1 MIFKHLFTP
10 KWKHPKAQVRLAA
23 VDKLDITK
31 DAEALTTLALE
42 DDSIQIRKKVLNKI
56 DDLGLWWKV
65 YKQDQALKEVAEQHI
80 NQAVLSGS
88 QMLSNEIREEY
99 IDRYAP
105 VKTLEKLA
113 FSNIAST
120 QRVKLLKRIANA
132 KLIEKAFKEGEA
144 SLQVALLELIFQYDL
159 AKAVL
164 KHAQGDAKAQ
174 IDAHMESVKLAK
186 VMPKQVAEQVKLILA
201 KFNAL
206 REKVD
211 YQLVDTQFNELSQQW
226 QALELNWLDEETL
239 NIQSEKYQNLTEKL
253 AVHIS
258 KLKAQH
264 EAQLAAQQ
272 AEENKRIA
280 MTEIETQCASFESV
294 VNNAVKELD
303 VDSQAAL
310 QSQYEQLLTSLETSP
325 YHDSKELQ
333 PFFTKLT
340 ELKSVLVKLPEMITA
355 SKDFQLAL
363 DALTKVEASED
374 IEQLDKLLSEQKL
387 AYQACNNALKA
398 LPFELQKQAKAE
410 LGEVSKAFLA
420 AMKPLVNKQQQLLK
434 EARKKARDVQRL
446 IEQGR
451 FNIAFGVFNG
461 FIESYEQLTE
471 GHKEQVAKQ
480 HESLQAQLAEVKDW
494 QRYASAPKR
503 TELLEQIDEK
513 LKETD
518 IDPKTRAADV
528 KMLRVRW
535 NELGRIESEEE
546 KQQAKQF
553 DEKVE
558 LLFAPCR
565 AYFAEQEE
573 ARKKI
578 IADRE
583 KLIVDMQALVAF
595 AVEEEGAWRKLES
608 QFNRINKQWRGAGSL
623 DAQTYQAL
631 NGKYRDAYT
640 AINERLK
647 SHHHN
652 NAQQKQALVDEA
664 LTQID
669 NDDVADACEVLKT
682 LQKQWQSIGFAGS
695 KNEHVLWQ
703 TFRKHNDAVF
713 AKREALV
720 AQQKRENAELE
731 TEQRQVLANFDSA
744 VIEAKTQSELNQLQE
759 DISALEVLG
768 GLSKIKKAL
777 LEQVNI
783 KLNELFSTL
792 NREKFTELVNAVEQ
806 GSDIPACWQGK
817 NALNLNANSLLL
829 RLEILTNVESPE
841 GEQQSRMAEQVA
853 LLDEKLQGESR
864 KLDFYLVCYLAQAQ
878 AEGEELDSERLL
890 KVLNA

>member
-113 FSNIAST
+113 FSDIALA

-132 KLIEKAFKEGEA
+132 KLIEKAFKEGDV
-144 SLQVALLELIFQYDL
+144 SLQVALLELIFQYEL
-159 AKAVL
+159 TKAVL
-164 KHAQGDAKAQ
+164 KSAEGDAKAQ
-174 IDAHMESVKLAK
+174 IDAHLESARLAK

-201 KFNAL
+201 KLNAL
-206 REKVD
+206 REKLD
-211 YQLVDTQFNELSQQW
+211 YQYVDTQFKELSQQW
-226 QALELNWLDEETL
+226 QSLELKWIDEEAL
-239 NIQSEKYQNLTEKL
+239 NIQSEKYHKLTEKL
-253 AVHIS
+253 SLHIG

-264 EAQLAAQQ
+264 EELLAEQKAKEDKLN
-272 AEENKRIA
+272 AISDIK
-280 MTEIETQCASFESV
+280 TQCDSFESV
-294 VNNAVKELD
+294 VNDAVKKLD
-303 VDSQAAL
+303 VESQASL
-310 QSQYEQLLTSLETSP
+310 QSQYEQLVKSLEESP
-325 YHDSKELQ
+325 YRNDKEFQ
-333 PFFTKLT
+333 PFLDKVI
-340 ELKSVLVKLPEMITA
+340 ELNKVLLQLPEMIAA
-355 SKDFQLAL
+355 SKEFQVSLEALAQI
-363 DALTKVEASED
+363 EASED
-374 IEQLDKLLSEQKL
+374 IEQLDRLLSEQKQ
-387 AYQACNNALKA
+387 AYQVCNSALKS
-398 LPFELQKQAKAE
+398 LPSELKKQAKSE
-410 LGEVSKAFLA
+410 LGEASKTFLS
-420 AMKPLVNKQQQLLK
+420 AMKPLVDKQQQLLK

-461 FIESYEQLTE
+461 FIESYEQLTA

-480 HESLQAQLAEVKDW
+480 HESLQEQLAEVKDW

-503 TELLEQIDEK
+503 TELLESLDEK
-513 LKETD
+513 LNETD

-553 DEKVE
+553 DEKIE

-573 ARKKI
+573 ARKKV

-583 KLIVDMQALVAF
+583 KLIVQMQELTSF
-595 AVEEEGAWRKLES
+595 SVEEEGAWRKLES
-608 QFNRINKQWRGAGSL
+608 QFNRVNKLWRGAGSL
-623 DAQTYQAL
+623 DSQTYQGL
-631 NGKYRDAYT
+631 NSKYRDAYSK
-640 AINERLK
+640 INERLR
-647 SHHHN
+647 SHHQN

-664 LTQID
+664 QAQVD
-669 NDDVADACEVLKT
+669 NENVAEACDELKT
-682 LQKQWQSIGFAGS
+682 LQKKWQGIGFAGS

-713 AKREALV
+713 AKREELV

-731 TEQRQVLANFDSA
+731 AEQRQVLANFDSA
-744 VIEAKTQSELNQLQE
+744 VIEAKTQSELSQLQA
-759 DISALEVLG
+759 DIAALEVLG
-768 GLSKIKKAL
+768 GLAKIKKAL
-777 LEQVNI
+777 LEQVSI

-792 NREKFTELVNAVEQ
+792 TREKFTELVNAVEQ
-806 GSDIPACWQGK
+806 GTDIPSCWQGK
-817 NALNLNANSLLL
+817 NALGLSANSLLL
-829 RLEILTNVESPE
+829 RLEILTNIESPE
-841 GEQQSRMAEQVA
+841 GEQQARMAEQVA
-853 LLDEKLQGESR
+853 LLDEKLQGESH
-864 KLDFYLVCYLAQAQ
+864 KLDFYLVCYLAQANI
-878 AEGEELDSERLL
+878 EGADLNSERLL

>member
-56 DDLGLWWKV
+56 DDLGLWWKA

-113 FSNIAST
+113 FSDIALT

-132 KLIEKAFKEGEA
+132 KLIEKAFKEGDE
-144 SLQVALLELIFQYDL
+144 SFQVALIDLVFQYEL
-159 AKAVL
+159 TKPVFKSAQGEAKA
-164 KHAQGDAKAQ
+164 K
-174 IDAHMESVKLAK
+174 IEAHIETARLAK

-206 REKVD
+206 REKLD
-211 YQLVDTQFNELSQQW
+211 YQVVDSQFKDLSQQW
-226 QALELNWLDEETL
+226 QALELKWLDEETL
-239 NIQSEKYQNLTEKL
+239 ATQSSKYEKLTEKL
-253 AVHIS
+253 TSHIA
-258 KLKAQH
+258 KLKVQH
-264 EAQLAAQQ
+264 EEKLAEQKAQADKLQAIEETKTQCCELESVLTDAVKKLDVESQAPLQAKYAQLAKRL
-272 AEENKRIA
+272 EESAYRESREFQ
-280 MTEIETQCASFESV
+280 TFFEKL
-294 VNNAVKELD
+294 KELEK
-303 VDSQAAL
+303 VLSQ
-310 QSQYEQLLTSLETSP
+310 
-325 YHDSKELQ
+325 
-333 PFFTKLT
+333 
-340 ELKSVLVKLPEMITA
+340 LPEMIAA
-355 SKDFQLAL
+355 SKEFQSSLEELA
-363 DALTKVEASED
+363 KIEASED
-374 IEQLDKLLSEQKL
+374 IAQLDSLLIEQKR
-387 AYQACNNALKA
+387 AYQVCNNALKQ
-398 LPFELQKQAKAE
+398 LPYELKKQAKKE
-410 LGEVSKAFLA
+410 LGDVSKSFLT
-420 AMKPLVNKQQQLLK
+420 AMKPLVDKQQQLLK

-461 FIESYEQLTE
+461 FTESYEQLTD

-480 HESLQAQLAEVKDW
+480 QESLQSQLAEVKDW

-503 TELLEQIDEK
+503 TELLAQLDEK
-513 LKETD
+513 LGESD

-553 DEKVE
+553 DEKIE

-573 ARKKI
+573 VRKKI
-578 IADRE
+578 IVDRE
-583 KLIVDMQALVAF
+583 KLIVEMQALVDF
-595 AVEEEGAWRKLES
+595 SVDEEGSWRKLES
-608 QFNRINKQWRGAGSL
+608 QFNRINKLWRGAGSL

-631 NGKYRDAYT
+631 NGKYRDAYAQT
-640 AINERLK
+640 SERLK
-647 SHHHN
+647 SHHQD
-652 NAQQKQALVDEA
+652 NAQQKQSLVDEA
-664 LTQID
+664 KAQID
-669 NDDVADACEVLKT
+669 NDNVADACEALKS
-682 LQKQWQSIGFAGS
+682 LQKQWQTIGFAGS

-713 AKREALV
+713 AKREELV

-744 VIEAKTQSELNQLQE
+744 VIEAKTQSELSQLQE

-792 NREKFTELVNAVEQ
+792 NREKFTELLNAVAQ

-817 NALNLNANSLLL
+817 NSLDLNANSLLL
-829 RLEILTNVESPE
+829 RLEILTNVDSPA

-853 LLDEKLQGESR
+853 LLDEKLQGESH
-864 KLDFYLVCYLAQAQ
+864 KLDFYLVCYLAQTN

>member
-31 DAEALTTLALE
+31 DADALTTLALE

-113 FSNIAST
+113 FSDIALA

-132 KLIEKAFKEGEA
+132 KLIEKAFKEGDE
-144 SLQVALLELIFQYDL
+144 SLQVALLDLIYQYELT
-159 AKAVL
+159 KPVL
-164 KHAQGDAKAQ
+164 KSASGDAKAQ
-174 IDAHMESVKLAK
+174 IDAHLEAARIAK

-206 REKVD
+206 REKLD
-211 YQLVDTQFNELSQQW
+211 YQVVDTQFKELSQQW
-226 QALELNWLDEETL
+226 QSLELKWLDEETL
-239 NIQSEKYQNLTEKL
+239 ATQSGKYEKL
-253 AVHIS
+253 TDKLNSHIA

-264 EAQLAAQQ
+264 EAKLAEQKAQ
-272 AEENKRIA
+272 EDKRHA
-280 MTEIETQCASFESV
+280 IESIKVQCNELESV
-294 VNNAVKELD
+294 LTDAVKKLD
-303 VDSQAAL
+303 VESQSSL
-310 QSQYEQLLTSLETSP
+310 QAQFEQLSKHLEESD
-325 YHDSKELQ
+325 YRESRELQ
-333 PFFTKLT
+333 PFFNQLN
-340 ELKSVLVKLPEMITA
+340 ELEKVLAQLPEMIAA
-355 SKDFQLAL
+355 SKEFQSSLDVLA
-363 DALTKVEASED
+363 KIEASDD
-374 IEQLDKLLSEQKL
+374 IAQLDNLLVEQKR
-387 AYQACNNALKA
+387 AYQVCNNALKQ
-398 LPFELQKQAKAE
+398 LPTELKKQAKAD
-410 LGEVSKAFLA
+410 LGEVSKSFLA
-420 AMKPLVNKQQQLLK
+420 AMKPLVDQQQQLLK

-461 FIESYEQLTE
+461 FTESYEQLTD

-480 HESLQAQLAEVKDW
+480 QESLQAQLAEVKDW

-503 TELLEQIDEK
+503 TELLAQLDEK
-513 LKETD
+513 LGESD

-546 KQQAKQF
+546 KQQAKLF
-553 DEKVE
+553 DEKIE

-565 AYFAEQEE
+565 AFFAEQEE
-573 ARKKI
+573 ARKKVV
-578 IADRE
+578 AHRE
-583 KLIVDMQALVAF
+583 KLIAEMQALSGFSVD
-595 AVEEEGAWRKLES
+595 EDGAWRKLES
-608 QFNRINKQWRGAGSL
+608 QFNRVNKQWRSAGSL

-631 NGKYRDAYT
+631 NGKYRSAYS

-647 SHHHN
+647 SHHQD

-664 LTQID
+664 QAQID
-669 NDDVADACEVLKT
+669 NDNVAEACEVLKT

-713 AKREALV
+713 AKREELV

-777 LEQVNI
+777 LEQVNV

-817 NALNLNANSLLL
+817 NTLDLNANSLLL

-864 KLDFYLVCYLAQAQ
+864 KLDFYLVCYLAQAKV
-878 AEGEELDSERLL
+878 EGEELDSKRLL